1 MSESES
7 KSNSPKMK
15 MNGVTPQ
22 KNNQPNGV
30 PPYFNQSISAKK
42 IIKTYNTQTIKVI
55 KIIADSC
62 KLVQI
67 NKV

>member
-1 MSESES
+1 MFSESES

-22 KNNQPNGV
+22 KNDQPNGV

-42 IIKTYNTQTIKVI
+42 NNQN
-55 KIIADSC
+55 
-62 KLVQI
+62 L
-67 NKV
+67 

>member
-1 MSESES
+1 MLSESES

-42 IIKTYNTQTIKVI
+42 
-55 KIIADSC
+55 
-62 KLVQI
+62 
-67 NKV
+67 NK